1 MPGPPPSKTQA
12 PGTAEADDRVRLAV
26 NPATSRGQ
34 LAGLVADGS
43 VTVRAA
49 LALNPCVPAMGQHR
63 LAADADERVRL
74 LLARK
79 LGSALPSLSAP
90 AQAELRDR
98 TVAILSGLVRDEA
111 VRVRAVIAAAL
122 ASLPD
127 APRDAI
133 LALAED
139 SAIEVSEPVLR
150 LSPLL
155 SADDLM
161 ALLAA
166 PPHHRTA
173 TAIACRAGLPERV
186 ADTIAAGADSPAIR
200 SLLANRSAAIREA
213 TLDTLIARAAAEPE
227 WHAPLVRRPRL
238 SDQAARALSEIVAGQ
253 LLGELAAR
261 TDLSVEVV
269 ASIRQVLARGQNRPG
284 QDDDAQTD
292 EQLLLMA
299 RRMDGR
305 GELDEASLLA
315 RLRAG
320 EGRQAAAMLAV
331 AAGVTLEVVQRATM
345 LRSAKAL
352 TSLVWKAGFSAS
364 AAGPVQTALGK
375 VAPAIALRATRS
387 GEFPLSSEE
396 MGWQLDFLAGNGR

>member
-1 MPGPPPSKTQA
+1 MPAASPPEAQI
-12 PGTAEADDRVRLAV
+12 PGTTESDSRVRLAAD
-26 NPATSRGQ
+26 PATPHGQ

-49 LALNPCVPAMGQHR
+49 LALNPCTPAIGQHR

-79 LGSALPSLSAP
+79 LSSALPSLSAP

-127 APRDAI
+127 APRAAI
-133 LALAED
+133 LTLAED

-155 SADDLM
+155 SAEDLM

-173 TAIACRAGLPERV
+173 TAIACRAGLPECV
-186 ADTIAAGADSPAIR
+186 ADMIAAGADSPAIR
-200 SLLANRSAAIREA
+200 SLLANQSAAIREA
-213 TLDTLIARAAAEPE
+213 TLDALIARAATEPE

-238 SDQAARALSEIVAGQ
+238 PDQAARALCEIVAGHE
-253 LLGELAAR
+253 LRELAGR
-261 TDLSVEVV
+261 TDLSVDVV
-269 ASIRQVLARGQNRPG
+269 ASIRHVLAGQARPG
-284 QDDDAQTD
+284 QDAAAVTD
-292 EQLLLMA
+292 EHLVIMA
-299 RRMDGR
+299 RQMDER

-315 RLRAG
+315 CLRAG
-320 EGRQAAAMLAV
+320 EGRQAGAMLAV
-331 AAGVTLEVVQRATM
+331 AAGVGLDIVQRATL
-345 LRSAKAL
+345 LRSAKGL
-352 TSLVWKAGFSAS
+352 MSLVWRAGFSAS

-375 VAPAIALRATRS
+375 IAPAVVLRATRS
-387 GEFPLSSEE
+387 GEFPLSVEE
-396 MGWQLDFLAGNGR
+396 MGWQLDFLTGNGR